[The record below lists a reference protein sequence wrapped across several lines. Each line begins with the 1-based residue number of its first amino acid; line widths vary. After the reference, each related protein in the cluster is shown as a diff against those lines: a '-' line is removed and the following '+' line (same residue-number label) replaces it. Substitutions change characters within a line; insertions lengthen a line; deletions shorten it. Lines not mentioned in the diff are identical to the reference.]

1 MISRKLNPIHFWFYL
16 PETQILF
23 KHRYIEKGPVIK
35 RTVIIADTFV
45 GEIKGL
51 MPVFITPISCITVQ
65 IRKAWTFNVNSR
77 LLISA
82 HPETVFL
89 PDLFVLISKSGEK

>member
-1 MISRKLNPIHFWFYL
+1 MQDLAYCDYYC
-16 PETQILF
+16 T
-23 KHRYIEKGPVIK
+23 PVKFQEPDIF
-35 RTVIIADTFV
+35 VFV

-89 PDLFVLISKSGEK
+89 PDLFVMLKILSSEYQLYACGKIFRRP